1 MTQLKPQISPTNMAI
16 LLLVLGNLMASLS
29 DVAVKVL
36 EGGVSPFQYIFIRQL
51 VSLALIF
58 PFWIKQPSAE
68 RQISNIKMTAI
79 RAHVVLIGSGC
90 MVVSIT
96 YLSLA
101 TANAIFYTAPLLMIP
116 LSMLLLKEKPST
128 KKIIQTLIGFL
139 GVLII
144 LRPSQFHW
152 AAIFALGT
160 AITLALFNILIRRI
174 PSEQSVI
181 TTLLWTSLLSL
192 PVSGTLAFLY
202 WQPLTLH
209 AFFWVALSASC
220 IITYN
225 GLATMAYKKAPATQ
239 ISLAE
244 YSGLIFV
251 VLFGVWWFD
260 EVPDSLTLVGI
271 GLIIFPLMPKAWL
284 KNLRGK

>member
-101 TANAIFYTAPLLMIP
+101 TANAIFYTDR
-116 LSMLLLKEKPST
+116 K
-128 KKIIQTLIGFL
+128 
-139 GVLII
+139 
-144 LRPSQFHW
+144 
-152 AAIFALGT
+152 
-160 AITLALFNILIRRI
+160 
-174 PSEQSVI
+174 SV
-181 TTLLWTSLLSL
+181 
-192 PVSGTLAFLY
+192 V
-202 WQPLTLH
+202 
-209 AFFWVALSASC
+209 
-220 IITYN
+220 
-225 GLATMAYKKAPATQ
+225 
-239 ISLAE
+239 
-244 YSGLIFV
+244 
-251 VLFGVWWFD
+251 
-260 EVPDSLTLVGI
+260 
-271 GLIIFPLMPKAWL
+271 
-284 KNLRGK
+284 

>member
-1 MTQLKPQISPTNMAI
+1 MSSINLAI

-51 VSLALIF
+51 VSLVLIF
-58 PFWIKQPSAE
+58 PFWIRQSREK
-68 RQISNIKMTAI
+68 RQISNIKITAI
-79 RAHVVLIGSGC
+79 RAHIVLIGSGC

-128 KKIIQTLIGFL
+128 KKVIQTLIGFV

-174 PSEQSVI
+174 PNEQSVI
-181 TTLLWTSLLSL
+181 TTLLWTTLFSL
-192 PVSGTLAFLY
+192 PASGTLALLY

-209 AFFWVALSASC
+209 TFFWVALSASC

-260 EVPDSLTLVGI
+260 EVPDALTLIGI
-271 GLIIFPLMPKAWL
+271 GLIIFPLMPKEWL
-284 KNLRGK
+284 LRIRGKR

>member
-1 MTQLKPQISPTNMAI
+1 MKLKMSSINLAI

-51 VSLALIF
+51 VSLVLIF
-58 PFWIKQPSAE
+58 PFWIRQSREK
-68 RQISNIKMTAI
+68 RQISNIKITAI
-79 RAHVVLIGSGC
+79 RAHIVLIGSGC

-128 KKIIQTLIGFL
+128 KKVIQTLIGFV

-174 PSEQSVI
+174 PNEQSVI
-181 TTLLWTSLLSL
+181 TTLLWTTLFSL
-192 PVSGTLAFLY
+192 PASGTLALLY

-260 EVPDSLTLVGI
+260 EVPDALTLIGI
-271 GLIIFPLMPKAWL
+271 GLIIFPLMPKEWL
-284 KNLRGK
+284 LRIRGKR

>member
-1 MTQLKPQISPTNMAI
+1 MKLKMSSINLAI

-51 VSLALIF
+51 VSLVLIF
-58 PFWIKQPSAE
+58 PFWIRQSREK
-68 RQISNIKMTAI
+68 RQISNIKITAI
-79 RAHVVLIGSGC
+79 RAHIVLIGSGC

-128 KKIIQTLIGFL
+128 KKVIQTLIGFV

-174 PSEQSVI
+174 PNEQSVI
-181 TTLLWTSLLSL
+181 TTLLWTTLFSL
-192 PVSGTLAFLY
+192 PASGTLALLY

-260 EVPDSLTLVGI
+260 EVPDALTLIGI
-271 GLIIFPLMPKAWL
+271 GLIIFPLMPKEWL
-284 KNLRGK
+284 LRIRGKRE